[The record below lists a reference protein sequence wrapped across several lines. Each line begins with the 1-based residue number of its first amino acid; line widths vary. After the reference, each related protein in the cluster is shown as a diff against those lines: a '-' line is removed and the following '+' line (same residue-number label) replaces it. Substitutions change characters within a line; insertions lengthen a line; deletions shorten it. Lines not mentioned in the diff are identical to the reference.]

1 MTSLDERL
9 HYLEDTFDGWQV
21 TMEDTFQWWKR
32 IWMEGSVCWLL
43 ILYLILFY
51 CFAGMVCT
59 CTGIRNGTHKK
70 IKIIEII
77 VANLVVASWLPEW
90 RPTATPLLVPQTSIC
105 FIWTFKASISPHLGR
120 ATGLEWT
127 APCTVLP
134 LIVIFKTYDN
144 STLTK
149 VSPE

>member
-1 MTSLDERL
+1 MHGIMVDIPCKHTKASLFCRADVRI
-9 HYLEDTFDGWQV
+9 DGWPV
-21 TMEDTFQWWKR
+21 TMEDTFQWWKI

-120 ATGLEWT
+120 ATGLEWI
-127 APCTVLP
+127 APC
-134 LIVIFKTYDN
+134 
-144 STLTK
+144 TK